1 MIGPIKLNNELFVP
15 NATYCCEYC
24 QSIFDFLDMTKC
36 TNCKGNYCLDC
47 RHSSTHK
54 CSALEKNF
62 VLDERLDKKKKKKCN
77 FKGCK
82 VELDLVNNMICNKCN
97 LKYCMDHRLY
107 ESHKCEKYKSNSD
120 DFNKIKNKFTQQ
132 NKLLALLKKEFIK

>member
-1 MIGPIKLNNELFVP
+1 MIDHIKLNYELFVP

-24 QSIFDFLDMTKC
+24 QSNFDFLDMTKC
-36 TNCKGNYCLDC
+36 TNCKGSYCLEC

-54 CSALEKNF
+54 CVESGVSEVPK
-62 VLDERLDKKKKKKCN
+62 EKKKKKCN

-107 ESHKCEKYKSNSD
+107 ESHKCEKYKINTT
-120 DFNKIKNKFTQQ
+120 DFDKMKNKITQQ
-132 NKLLALLKKEFIK
+132 NKLFALLKKEFIK